1 MRIAPRFVRIALV
14 GAAFA
19 VSAVSAQT
27 TAGLKIG
34 VINVAKLL
42 DQAPQAQ
49 AAMAALQEEFAPRQ
63 RDIVSMQKDL
73 QQKQDTLQR
82 DSAVMGEEE
91 RANLERDIREAQRNV
106 QREQNEYTEDLN
118 IRRNEELSKLQR
130 SLLQEVQ
137 TYARNARYDLVVAD
151 VLFYSSAVDITE
163 EVLKGLNQ
171 GNANQAEQKPASKP
185 ASP

>member
-1 MRIAPRFVRIALV
+1 MTTMRMALLLLRFGVL
-14 GAAFA
+14 GSMLA
-19 VSAVSAQT
+19 VSGVNAQT
-27 TAGLKIG
+27 ANLKIG

-63 RDIVSMQKDL
+63 RNIVNLQRDL
-73 QQKQDTLQR
+73 QQKQETLQR
-82 DSAVMGEEE
+82 DSAVMAEEE
-91 RANLERDIREAQRNV
+91 RVNLEREIREGQRNV
-106 QREQNEYTEDLN
+106 QREQNEYMEDLN

-137 TYARNARYDLVVAD
+137 TYARSASYDLVVAD

-163 EVLKGLNQ
+163 EVLKGLAAGQ
-171 GNANQAEQKPASKP
+171 GGKASGAKPQ
-185 ASP
+185 